1 MNRPPNPTQNI
12 FAGKMALHILGCLLI
27 GLVTLGIQY
36 WAIHANIPHW
46 QTIAFTVL
54 CFSLANVMAIRSGR
68 ESLFKI
74 EFSNKPLWA
83 L

>member
-1 MNRPPNPTQNI
+1 M
-12 FAGKMALHILGCLLI
+12 

-54 CFSLANVMAIRSGR
+54 CFSQMGHVMAIRSGR
-68 ESLFKI
+68 ESLFK
-74 EFSNKPLWA
+74 LA
-83 L
+83 LFK

>member
-1 MNRPPNPTQNI
+1 M
-12 FAGKMALHILGCLLI
+12 

-54 CFSLANVMAIRSGR
+54 CLARWAMSWQFVLT
-68 ESLFKI
+68 ESLLKL
-74 EFSNKPLWA
+74 EFFQINLF
-83 L
+83 